1 MMATCF
7 RTLAWSFLLCF
18 VIMTIWAMLLV
29 EVVHPIIEG
38 MPDTFASCAFCREST
53 GSVMSANLLLFKTV
67 IAGDGWGDVAVPII
81 EHSPWTALI
90 FVGSLLT
97 LVFGV
102 LNIIIA
108 VVVDTFAEARL
119 KDVENLAEEMEH
131 DLEMNREEL
140 QELFQRIDKDGS
152 GQLSLEELIT
162 GARRDPVLQ
171 SRLRV
176 MDIDENDMKQLFS
189 MIDVDKSGTIEAS
202 EFIGPLSRWVHDSK
216 TAPRFIKYNMLQTM
230 QLQEDLYNL
239 SQHCFRD
246 LSQRMDTL
254 SAGMSTTTRLCAFP
268 ARQTSSQESQ
278 ASQSNHLDADGAGI
292 EQPSGGIKPK
302 MMDTYLDPTR
312 MVSEDAEN
320 AELIRLLDGVVAK
333 VECGM
338 VELENRL
345 KRALMGPGLD
355 VAHVAPKIS
364 EQVAKEKSL
373 GVTGGRGDLFRSVYG
388 EARHRDRQN
397 RRKHHSGH
405 AQTGMTLLALQEVSG
420 RAGSHGEL
428 MARHTRSTH

>member
-1 MMATCF
+1 
-7 RTLAWSFLLCF
+7 
-18 VIMTIWAMLLV
+18 
-29 EVVHPIIEG
+29 
-38 MPDTFASCAFCREST
+38 
-53 GSVMSANLLLFKTV
+53 
-67 IAGDGWGDVAVPII
+67 
-81 EHSPWTALI
+81 
-90 FVGSLLT
+90 
-97 LVFGV
+97 
-102 LNIIIA
+102 
-108 VVVDTFAEARL
+108 
-119 KDVENLAEEMEH
+119 
-131 DLEMNREEL
+131 
-140 QELFQRIDKDGS
+140 
-152 GQLSLEELIT
+152 
-162 GARRDPVLQ
+162 
-171 SRLRV
+171 
-176 MDIDENDMKQLFS
+176 
-189 MIDVDKSGTIEAS
+189 
-202 EFIGPLSRWVHDSK
+202 
-216 TAPRFIKYNMLQTM
+216 MLQTM

>member
-1 MMATCF
+1 
-7 RTLAWSFLLCF
+7 
-18 VIMTIWAMLLV
+18 
-29 EVVHPIIEG
+29 
-38 MPDTFASCAFCREST
+38 
-53 GSVMSANLLLFKTV
+53 
-67 IAGDGWGDVAVPII
+67 
-81 EHSPWTALI
+81 
-90 FVGSLLT
+90 
-97 LVFGV
+97 
-102 LNIIIA
+102 
-108 VVVDTFAEARL
+108 
-119 KDVENLAEEMEH
+119 
-131 DLEMNREEL
+131 
-140 QELFQRIDKDGS
+140 
-152 GQLSLEELIT
+152 
-162 GARRDPVLQ
+162 
-171 SRLRV
+171 
-176 MDIDENDMKQLFS
+176 
-189 MIDVDKSGTIEAS
+189 
-202 EFIGPLSRWVHDSK
+202 
-216 TAPRFIKYNMLQTM
+216 MLQTM

-405 AQTGMTLLALQEVSG
+405 AQTGMTLLALQEDIWSRMNEVSSANVDDG
-420 RAGSHGEL
+420 LLDTIEKVFDPAPSCWEELQQQLYSLGIEDLRSPAALRKLRA
-428 MARHTRSTH
+428 TRSSAPQKQDQSTADSPIDNARETQQETQPEEHDCDKAGGGSDESAEEDEEALPAEMEATQAHEVSEEVQESAAPPAKAAARLPQASEAVTCFQWLPDLFQDQPHHQFQLMQYRKKAHGIREGETPVARAIVKNTFVEVQVLDEPDAKDAMLRRSASAAAALNR